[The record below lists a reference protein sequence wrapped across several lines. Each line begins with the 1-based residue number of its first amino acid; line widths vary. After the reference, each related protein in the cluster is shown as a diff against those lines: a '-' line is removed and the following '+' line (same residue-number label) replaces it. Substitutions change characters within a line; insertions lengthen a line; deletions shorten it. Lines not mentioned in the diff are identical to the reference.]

1 MTAMVLSSLLLV
13 LSGAA
18 LWPYSITER
27 NYFYLPY
34 YDRFTPD
41 YLNGRAPF
49 YYPAAEADRAFAV
62 SVSVCGLLLAVSG
75 LAPAAGLSAYV
86 RQLPVFLAPAW
97 MAHRYFCLHRLNR
110 YTPRRL
116 LRTMRPF
123 SRYEPWKAVAV
134 WLAVV
139 LAPLLLALLP
149 SGCRPAVVPA
159 VYAGAAFLSG
169 CCSRS
174 GRNRL
179 CACRLAVL
187 AFSAAA
193 SLSVS
198 RFGVSGAGIWAL
210 GLSLLKAVEY
220 VLRFRR
226 PACGDRPDHWGPDI
240 DWTWTASE
248 RRRLDRL
255 VRLQSRAWRR
265 TGGRPCW
272 RFVVEP
278 EFDEPAPAVCY
289 AADAELM
296 VRELALREQRILR
309 RERFDGPER
318 ARKVCLGKGDT
329 YESE

>member
-134 WLAVV
+134 WM
-139 LAPLLLALLP
+139 P
-149 SGCRPAVVPA
+149 SG
-159 VYAGAAFLSG
+159 G
-169 CCSRS
+169 RS
-174 GRNRL
+174 GRL
-179 CACRLAVL
+179 CRC
-187 AFSAAA
+187 
-193 SLSVS
+193 
-198 RFGVSGAGIWAL
+198 
-210 GLSLLKAVEY
+210 GLPVGLL
-220 VLRFRR
+220 L
-226 PACGDRPDHWGPDI
+226 P
-240 DWTWTASE
+240 
-248 RRRLDRL
+248 
-255 VRLQSRAWRR
+255 
-265 TGGRPCW
+265 
-272 RFVVEP
+272 
-278 EFDEPAPAVCY
+278 
-289 AADAELM
+289 
-296 VRELALREQRILR
+296 
-309 RERFDGPER
+309 
-318 ARKVCLGKGDT
+318 
-329 YESE
+329 

>member
-134 WLAVV
+134 WLAAV
-139 LAPLLLALLP
+139 LAPLLVALMLIYAYRYASSGLSDTRSRVLYIVFALL
-149 SGCRPAVVPA
+149 AA
-159 VYAGAAFLSG
+159 YTHWYAL
-169 CCSRS
+169 
-174 GRNRL
+174 
-179 CACRLAVL
+179 
-187 AFSAAA
+187 AAA
-193 SLSVS
+193 
-198 RFGVSGAGIWAL
+198 
-210 GLSLLKAVEY
+210 
-220 VLRFRR
+220 
-226 PACGDRPDHWGPDI
+226 
-240 DWTWTASE
+240 
-248 RRRLDRL
+248 
-255 VRLQSRAWRR
+255 
-265 TGGRPCW
+265 
-272 RFVVEP
+272 
-278 EFDEPAPAVCY
+278 DEP
-289 AADAELM
+289 
-296 VRELALREQRILR
+296 
-309 RERFDGPER
+309 G
-318 ARKVCLGKGDT
+318 
-329 YESE
+329 